1 MFVCFEGPE
10 WHNVLCELMLLFRV
24 LSKLWGLQLLQKAAS
39 RGRLGV
45 VRAVGYGNATEVL
58 SDFKLD
64 FN

>member
-1 MFVCFEGPE
+1 MCFEGPE
-10 WHNVLCELMLLFRV
+10 WHNLLFELMLQFRV